1 MKKNEIIE
9 LLLKVLE
16 AVCEVVGRAMVA
28 LVSKFPAVEKYFLS
42 FLLGAQTL
50 VNKLLPESSL

>member
-16 AVCEVVGRAMVA
+16 AVCEVVGRAMVT
-28 LVSKFPAVEKYFLS
+28 LISKCPAAEKYFLS

-50 VNKLLPESSL
+50 VNKLLPKSSL